1 MAFVV
6 DASITLTWAFPD
18 EGDVRADIALERF
31 EREAGFVPAL
41 WWFEVRNALIAGER
55 RKRIDADATTVF
67 VRQLARLPI
76 VIDREPD
83 EVTALALA
91 RKYKLSVYDA
101 VYLELAGR
109 LTAPLATCDD
119 ALTKAA
125 RAEHI
130 ALL

>member
-18 EGDVRADIALERF
+18 EADERADIALELF
-31 EREAGFVPAL
+31 ERDAGFVPAL

-55 RKRIDADATTVF
+55 RKRFDADATTAF
-67 VRQLARLPI
+67 LFQLARLPI

-109 LTAPLATCDD
+109 LTAPLATCDA

-125 RAEHI
+125 RAERL
-130 ALL
+130 ALI